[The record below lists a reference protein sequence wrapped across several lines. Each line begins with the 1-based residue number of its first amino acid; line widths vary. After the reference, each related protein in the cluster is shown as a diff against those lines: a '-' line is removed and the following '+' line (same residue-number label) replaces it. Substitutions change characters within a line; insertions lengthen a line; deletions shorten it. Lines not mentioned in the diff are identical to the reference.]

1 MTFAAQM
8 RVGSLEITAALLAV
22 AAVAARPSVAG
33 VREFARNLPV
43 RLGLRIIE
51 LGNERAFDARCPLTI
66 GRARESGL
74 VLSDPEVSRSHAS
87 LECEDGVVYVHDLD
101 SSNGTFLNGRRITEP
116 IEVRLGDEI
125 DVGTTRLIVE
135 ELAPW
140 T

>member
-22 AAVAARPSVAG
+22 AVVAARPQVAA
-33 VREFARNLPV
+33 VREFARTLPM
-43 RLGLRIIE
+43 RLGLRVIE
-51 LGNERAFDARCPLTI
+51 PGNERMFEARPPLTI

-74 VLSDPEVSRSHAS
+74 VLSDPEVSRNHAS
-87 LECEDGVVYVHDLD
+87 LECDDGVVYVHDLE

-116 IEVRLGDEI
+116 IEIRRGDEI
-125 DVGTTRLIVE
+125 DLGATRLVVE